1 MIIGVIWV
9 CGILFLGLSHS
20 CSKLWVLLGHGA
32 PTRVSPT
39 LRVTMAV
46 ADQKREE
53 SKGLQCCIARG
64 VGAVEDAKERDHF
77 RRVLKCCPKAQCP
90 AWSEA
95 ALKDFN
101 LDRAEWDFDE
111 QPGVKVKQRTK
122 KPRESLEDY
131 SESMLVPHRCNTG
144 GSHAPSLPQTRQPAR
159 HIALQSMTLCRSCD
173 HILRFRLC
181 LCIHVVQGT
190 GEVSS
195 AVRASGSRKNL
206 VHSVSHWCGG
216 LRSLP
221 CVWLQLVSLPLCS
234 CPGIPS
240 SRQSGCL
247 VDQYS
252 RDVKSSSSILSVCLW
267 MVGIFCQ
274 KEACCWMGEHGW
286 KLEGLCKLCSACA
299 VANGSF
305 PRVLFAL

>member
-1 MIIGVIWV
+1 MSN
-9 CGILFLGLSHS
+9 LESRLSKGPKSHGNHWRITAS
-20 CSKLWVLLGHGA
+20 PCSFPTDATQVA
-32 PTRVSPT
+32 PTLLAY
-39 LRVTMAV
+39 LR
-46 ADQKREE
+46 
-53 SKGLQCCIARG
+53 
-64 VGAVEDAKERDHF
+64 
-77 RRVLKCCPKAQCP
+77 
-90 AWSEA
+90 
-95 ALKDFN
+95 
-101 LDRAEWDFDE
+101 
-111 QPGVKVKQRTK
+111 PG
-122 KPRESLEDY
+122 
-131 SESMLVPHRCNTG
+131 
-144 GSHAPSLPQTRQPAR
+144 QPAR